1 MVTAYISLGSNMG
14 DKEQALQHAVQL
26 LQKNEYVNVT
36 KVSSIYD
43 TDPVGYEDQ
52 DVFLNIVIEVET
64 TLSAQQ
70 LLVTCQEIEQQ
81 LKRVRIIRWGPRTI
95 DLDILLYN
103 HENIETETLI
113 VPHPRMHERA
123 FVLVPLMEIA
133 KDAVLPTTERT
144 VASYLEE
151 VGHAGVRVFKEID
164 DVEGFIHS

>member
-14 DKEQALQHAVQL
+14 DKEQSLQHAVQL
-26 LQKNEYVNVT
+26 LHKQQYVKVT

-64 TLSAQQ
+64 TLTAEQ
-70 LLVTCQEIEQQ
+70 LLIVCQEIEQE

-123 FVLVPLMEIA
+123 FVLVPLVEIA
-133 KDAVLPTTERT
+133 PDAKLPSTNRL
-144 VASYLEE
+144 ASSHLEE
-151 VGHAGVRVFKEID
+151 VGREGVRVLKVIH